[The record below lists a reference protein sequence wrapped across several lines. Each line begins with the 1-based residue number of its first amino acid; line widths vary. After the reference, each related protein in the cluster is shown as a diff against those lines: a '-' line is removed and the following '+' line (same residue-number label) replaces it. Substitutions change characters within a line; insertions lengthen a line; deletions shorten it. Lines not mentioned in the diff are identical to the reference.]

1 MSRTSWFAAAA
12 ALILTV
18 TLWAVFSSVSG
29 PIRSRPDLER
39 IVRDAVRDFQPVS
52 DSGIA
57 IAVIKDRQLYY
68 TGGFGLRD
76 RRSSAKVD
84 PDTFFGIGSA
94 TKAFTSMAISMLA
107 AQNANLRLDVPIKQ
121 YLADFAMKD
130 PEAGDKM
137 TLEHLLSHRSG
148 LPRHDALWY
157 LGPFTRSQL
166 YYRLGYLEPYP
177 QAFGT
182 AFCYNNMMYMTAGY
196 LLEVVAGQTWETFV
210 KTRIFNP
217 LGMSQTDLSTGELTA
232 RSNYAKPYQ
241 LAAEMPLKDV
251 ENIGPAGEINSS
263 VLELTNWVSLF
274 LNGGVT
280 SNGTTLISAAD
291 LQRMYTPYVTVPG
304 GSGIS
309 YGLGWFIGK
318 IGGKRLVFHQGDTDG
333 YSAYVS
339 FMPDDGLGVVIL
351 TNQHAT
357 KFPDN
362 VAAKIYEYLLTQ
374 PTTDHAV
381 LARGL
386 AQLAPVPSPAMA
398 GGAAPSPPS
407 ARAPLTD
414 YVGMYSNSG
423 YGDITISSSGNDYVS
438 YYQHDWP
445 LHQNPDGTFFFDMHA
460 FGTDFHP
467 RVFFHKTAAGKVDSL
482 GIRFEPTIDPIQ
494 FIKR

>member
-166 YYRLGYLEPYP
+166 YYRLGYLEPYHRGEMR
-177 QAFGT
+177 FT
-182 AFCYNNMMYMTAGY
+182 S
-196 LLEVVAGQTWETFV
+196 LLPSV
-210 KTRIFNP
+210 R
-217 LGMSQTDLSTGELTA
+217 
-232 RSNYAKPYQ
+232 RS
-241 LAAEMPLKDV
+241 
-251 ENIGPAGEINSS
+251 
-263 VLELTNWVSLF
+263 
-274 LNGGVT
+274 VT
-280 SNGTTLISAAD
+280 
-291 LQRMYTPYVTVPG
+291 
-304 GSGIS
+304 
-309 YGLGWFIGK
+309 
-318 IGGKRLVFHQGDTDG
+318 
-333 YSAYVS
+333 
-339 FMPDDGLGVVIL
+339 
-351 TNQHAT
+351 
-357 KFPDN
+357 
-362 VAAKIYEYLLTQ
+362 
-374 PTTDHAV
+374 
-381 LARGL
+381 
-386 AQLAPVPSPAMA
+386 
-398 GGAAPSPPS
+398 
-407 ARAPLTD
+407 
-414 YVGMYSNSG
+414 
-423 YGDITISSSGNDYVS
+423 TI
-438 YYQHDWP
+438 
-445 LHQNPDGTFFFDMHA
+445 
-460 FGTDFHP
+460 
-467 RVFFHKTAAGKVDSL
+467 
-482 GIRFEPTIDPIQ
+482 
-494 FIKR
+494 